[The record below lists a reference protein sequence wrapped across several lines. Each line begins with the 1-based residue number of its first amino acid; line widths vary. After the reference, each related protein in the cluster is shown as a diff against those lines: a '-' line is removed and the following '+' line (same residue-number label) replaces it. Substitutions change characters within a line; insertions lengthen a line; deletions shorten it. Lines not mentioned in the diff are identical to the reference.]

1 MKKIFTVLIGL
12 PLILLSC
19 INLKNPGDRVE
30 FYILEY
36 NLPIISDLKPLSH
49 IIRLDRFSVSPIY
62 NTDRIIFRDG
72 SFKRDTYFYHKW
84 RANPG
89 DLVTYFLARDIKASG
104 LFSAVIENDSK
115 LPSSYLIEGS
125 VDEFYERDAEDK
137 WEAVL
142 SIGITLMAEMEPDI
156 SKRVIF
162 QKTYRVA
169 EPCRQK
175 NPRALIE
182 AMSTAMSKASSDII
196 KDIYHSLKNW
206 N

>member
-1 MKKIFTVLIGL
+1 MKKIFFLLIGL
-12 PLILLSC
+12 PLILCSC
-19 INLKNPGDRVE
+19 ISLKNPADKIE
-30 FYILEY
+30 FYTLEY
-36 NLPIISDLKPLSH
+36 NPPVISDLKPLSH
-49 IIRLDRFSVSPIY
+49 IIRLDRFGVSPIY
-62 NTDRIIFRDG
+62 NTDRIIYREG

-89 DLVTYFLARDIKASG
+89 DLVAYFLSRDIRASG

-115 LPSSYLIEGS
+115 LQSSYLIEGS

-142 SIGITLMAEMEPDI
+142 SIGITLMAEREPDI
-156 SKRVIF
+156 SKRIIF
-162 QKTYRVA
+162 QKTYRIA

-182 AMSTAMSKASSDII
+182 AMSTAMLKASSDII
-196 KDIYHSLKNW
+196 KDIYNSLKNRD
-206 N
+206 

>member
-1 MKKIFTVLIGL
+1 MKKIFFLLIGL
-12 PLILLSC
+12 PLILIAC
-19 INLKNPGDRVE
+19 INLKNPGDKVE
-30 FYILEY
+30 FYTLEY
-36 NLPIISDLKPLSH
+36 NPPVISDLKPLSH

-62 NTDRIIFRDG
+62 NTDRIIYRDG

-89 DLVTYFLARDIKASG
+89 DLVTYFLARDIRASG

-115 LPSSYLIEGS
+115 LPSSYLVEGS

-142 SIGITLMAEMEPDI
+142 SIGITLMAEREPDI

-169 EPCRQK
+169 EPCSQK

-182 AMSTAMSKASSDII
+182 AMSTAMSKISSDII
-196 KDIYHSLKNW
+196 KDIYHSLENRD
-206 N
+206 